1 MANLIPFPRR
11 SSPHNNARQLLP
23 RTMPSVRGSYALYL
37 RSIEARLERRV
48 DGLEGLCVVDGFLRD
63 IDPQVIV
70 HRLRRL
76 AV

>member
-11 SSPHNNARQLLP
+11 SSPRNNGRQFLP
-23 RTMPSVRGSYALYL
+23 CTSVRSSYVLYL

-48 DGLEGLCVVDGFLRD
+48 DGLEGQSCVVDGFLRD

-70 HRLRRL
+70 HSLRGR
-76 AV
+76 AA